1 MTMTRRKFVWVV
13 GLLTAVTLA
22 AAPVMPSP
30 LTAAPLMAQAGPQG
44 SSVVA
49 VGLTLRQL
57 DGVKRVLMIGAHPDD
72 EDSSLLAV
80 LARGMGAE
88 TAYLS
93 LTRGDGGQNIIG
105 PELGEGLGI
114 IRTGELEAARV
125 LDGGRQFFTRAFDYG
140 FSKSADEAFAHWPRE
155 EVLRDVVTVIRTYR
169 PQVIISVW
177 AGTPRDGHGQHQAS
191 GILANEAFDAAADP
205 ARFRDL
211 DGIAAEPWIVD
222 KLYHSARFRGP
233 GSAEGALTIQT
244 GTFDPLLGRSYHQ
257 LAMESRSMHRSQE
270 MGAEQALGDRTTG
283 IRLVQS
289 RVGGIE
295 SDTGIFAGIDTT
307 LAGLVDRLPAQV
319 APDVG
324 RAIYSYRMVIQE
336 ASASLDALE
345 PSRAAVPL
353 GRAYVILELAFDQ
366 IRGIGPS
373 AGPLAEALAI
383 RAGLVRSALLDAASI
398 VIDVRAGDDLV
409 VAGEDVDL
417 DVQLWNGGPFRI
429 EGVALRTVGGDPDV
443 GLPAEF
449 LGAPGQEEPQTL
461 EPGDIAR
468 WRYRVRLRRNL
479 AASGLYYLEEPRDG
493 DLYRWTGDPGSE
505 GLPRNARPLLRAVG
519 EFDIHIPGLELPVH
533 VVWGGDAEYVG
544 VDGTLGEFREPV
556 LATPALSVAIEPA
569 GMVWPEGSF
578 ELRPV
583 TVVLQNESA
592 SGSSG
597 ELSFEVPDGWEVT
610 PASIPFD
617 LQGEGASRG
626 FTFEVRA
633 AGAVEAGEHVF
644 RAVATRDDG
653 VRFDERVDIIDYPH
667 VERTLYLRP
676 AEARVA
682 VFPVQ
687 MREGIRVGYVM
698 GSGDDGLEALRQLGA
713 AVEEV
718 GPDRIR
724 EGDFSGYDVLVLGI
738 RVYETRPD
746 VAAVNDRILAF
757 AEAGGTVIVQYNKY
771 EYPQGG
777 FAPYPV
783 SMGSGRGAPRVT
795 DENSP
800 FLMLDRESPVLA
812 SPNRIVEADF
822 EGWVQERGLY
832 FLAQWDGRFT
842 PVLEFNDPGE
852 LPTRGS
858 LLVAPVGQ
866 GIYAYVALSF
876 FRQLPA
882 GVPGAHRLFANLV
895 SLTAEDWNAHRASR

>member
-1 MTMTRRKFVWVV
+1 MTVTRRTFVWVV
-13 GLLTAVTLA
+13 GLLSA
-22 AAPVMPSP
+22 AP
-30 LTAAPLMAQAGPQG
+30 LTAQVGPQG
-44 SSVVA
+44 SSVVE

-72 EDSSLLAV
+72 EDSSLLAT

-114 IRTGELEAARV
+114 IRTGELEAARA

-140 FSKSADEAFAHWPRE
+140 FSKSADEAFAHWPKE
-155 EVLRDVVTVIRTYR
+155 EVLRDVVSVIRTYR

-205 ARFRDL
+205 RRFPDL
-211 DGIAAEPWIVD
+211 QGVAAVPWQVA
-222 KLYHSARFRGP
+222 KLYHSARFFGP
-233 GSAEGALTIQT
+233 GSAEAPLTIQT

-257 LAMESRSMHRSQE
+257 LAMESRSKHRSQQ
-270 MGAEQALGDRTTG
+270 MGTAQALGDRTSG
-283 IRLVQS
+283 LRLVQS
-289 RVGGIE
+289 RVGGID

-307 LAGLVDRLPAQV
+307 LAGLVGPLPAEA
-319 APDVG
+319 APDV
-324 RAIYSYRMVIQE
+324 RDFIDSYRTAIQE
-336 ASASLDALE
+336 ASAFLSAVR
-345 PSRAAVPL
+345 PSRAAGPL
-353 GRAYVILELAFDQ
+353 ARAYVILEFAFGRIQ
-366 IRGIGPS
+366 GLGES
-373 AGPLAEALAI
+373 AVPLAEALAV
-383 RAGLVRSALLDAASI
+383 RAGLVRSALLDAASV

-409 VAGEDVDL
+409 VAGEDVGL

-429 EGVALRTVGGDPDV
+429 DGVMLRNVGGDQTV

-449 LGAPGQEEPQTL
+449 LGGQGQTEGPQTL
-461 EPGDIAR
+461 EPGEIAR
-468 WRYRVRLRRNL
+468 WSYRVRLRQSL
-479 AASGLYYLEEPRDG
+479 ASSGLYYLEQPRDG
-493 DLYRWTGDPGSE
+493 DMYRWTGDPGSQ

-519 EFDIHIPGLELPVH
+519 EFDIHVPGLEQPVH
-533 VVWGGDAEYVG
+533 LVWGEDAEYVG
-544 VDGTLGEFREPV
+544 VNGALGEFREPV
-556 LATPALSVAIEPA
+556 LATPAVSVAIEPA
-569 GMVWPEGSF
+569 VMVWPEGSG
-578 ELRPV
+578 ESRPV
-583 TVVLQNESA
+583 TVLLKNEAA

-597 ELSFEVPDGWEVT
+597 DLALEVPDGWEVG
-610 PASIPFD
+610 PARVAFD
-617 LQGEGASRG
+617 FQGEGESRG
-626 FTFEVRA
+626 FTFEVNPVGTPA
-633 AGAVEAGEHVF
+633 PGEHVF

-653 VRFDERVDIIDYPH
+653 VSFDERVDVIDYPH
-667 VERTLYLRP
+667 VERTLYLGP
-676 AEARVA
+676 AEVRAT
-682 VFPVQ
+682 VFPVRV
-687 MREGIRVGYVM
+687 REGIRVGYVM
-698 GSGDDGLEALRQLGA
+698 GSGDDGLEALRQLGV

-746 VAAVNDRILAF
+746 VAAVNDQILAF
-757 AEAGGTVIVQYNKY
+757 AEAGGTVIVQYNRY
-771 EYPQGG
+771 GYPQGG

-783 SMGSGRGAPRVT
+783 SMGGGRGAPRVT

-800 FLMLDRESPVLA
+800 FSFLDRESPVLT

-832 FLAQWDGRFT
+832 FLSEWDDRYT
-842 PVLEFNDPGE
+842 PLLAFSDPGE
-852 LPTRGS
+852 EPARGS

-866 GIYAYVALSF
+866 GIYAYAALAF

-895 SLTAEDWNAHRASR
+895 SLTAEDWNAYHAR

>member
-1 MTMTRRKFVWVV
+1 MTMTRKTLVWVV
-13 GLLTAVTLA
+13 GLLA
-22 AAPVMPSP
+22 AAPLS
-30 LTAAPLMAQAGPQG
+30 AQVGPQG
-44 SSVVA
+44 SSVVE
-49 VGLTLRQL
+49 VGLALRQL
-57 DGVKRVLMIGAHPDD
+57 DGVKRVLMIAAHPDD
-72 EDSSLLAV
+72 EDSSLLAA
-80 LARGMGAE
+80 LARGMGVE

-114 IRTGELEAARV
+114 IRTGELEAARA
-125 LDGGRQFFTRAFDYG
+125 LDGARQFFTRAFDYG
-140 FSKSADEAFAHWPRE
+140 FSKSADEAFAHWPKE
-155 EVLRDVVTVIRTYR
+155 EVLRDVVSVIRTYR

-177 AGTPRDGHGQHQAS
+177 SGTPRDGHGQHQAS
-191 GILANEAFDAAADP
+191 GILANEAFGAAADP
-205 ARFRDL
+205 GRFPDL
-211 DGIAAEPWIVD
+211 GGLAAEPWSVD
-222 KLYHSARFRGP
+222 KLYHLAGFRGP
-233 GSAEGALTIQT
+233 GSGVAPLTIQT

-257 LAMESRSMHRSQE
+257 LAMESRSKHRSQE
-270 MGAEQALGDRTTG
+270 MGAAQALGDRTSG
-283 IRLVQS
+283 LRLVRS
-289 RVGGIE
+289 RVGGIN
-295 SDTGIFAGIDTT
+295 SDTGIFAGVDTT
-307 LAGLVDRLPAQV
+307 LAGLVEGLPAQAV
-319 APDVG
+319 PAVG
-324 RAIYSYRMVIQE
+324 RSIASYRLAIQE
-336 ASASLDALE
+336 AGASLDAVQ
-345 PSRAAVPL
+345 PSRAAGAL
-353 GRAYVILELAFDQ
+353 GRAYLILELTFGQ
-366 IRGIGPS
+366 IRGLGD
-373 AGPLAEALAI
+373 AAAPLAEALAV
-383 RAGLVRSALLDAASI
+383 RAGLVRSALLNAASA

-409 VAGEDVDL
+409 VAGEDVGL

-429 EGVALRTVGGDPDV
+429 DGAVLRSVGGDQEV
-443 GLPAEF
+443 SLPAEF
-449 LGAPGQEEPQTL
+449 LGAQGQTETPRTL
-461 EPGDIAR
+461 EPGEIAR
-468 WRYRVRLRRNL
+468 WSYQVRLRQSL
-479 AASGLYYLEEPRDG
+479 SASRLYYLEIPRDG
-493 DLYRWTGDPGSE
+493 DMYRWTGDPASE
-505 GLPRNARPLLRAVG
+505 GLPRTARPLLRVVG
-519 EFDIHIPGLELPVH
+519 EFDMHIPGLDEPVH
-533 VVWGGDAEYVG
+533 VVWGDDAEYVG
-544 VDGTLGEFREPV
+544 VNRALGEFREPV
-556 LATPALSVAIEPA
+556 LVTPAVSVAIEPA
-569 GMVWPEGSF
+569 GMAWPEGSL
-578 ELRPV
+578 EPRPV
-583 TVVLQNESA
+583 TVRLQNEAA

-597 ELSFEVPDGWEVT
+597 ELSLEVPEGWEVT
-610 PASIPFD
+610 PSIIPFD
-617 LQGEGASRG
+617 FQGEGASRG
-626 FTFEVRA
+626 FTFEVRPV
-633 AGAVEAGEHVF
+633 GAVDSGEHIF

-653 VRFDERVDIIDYPH
+653 VRFDEQIDIIDYPH

-676 AEARVA
+676 AEAGVA

-746 VAAVNDRILAF
+746 VAAVNDRILEF

-800 FLMLDRESPVLA
+800 FLMLERESPVLA
-812 SPNRIVEADF
+812 SPNRITEADF

-858 LLVAPVGQ
+858 LLVASVGQ
-866 GIYAYVALSF
+866 GIYAYVALAF

-895 SLTAEDWNAHRASR
+895 SLTAEDWNAYQAGR

>member
-1 MTMTRRKFVWVV
+1 MTMTRKTFVWVV
-13 GLLTAVTLA
+13 GLLTA
-22 AAPVMPSP
+22 
-30 LTAAPLMAQAGPQG
+30 APLSAQVGPQG
-44 SSVVA
+44 SNVVA

-72 EDSSLLAV
+72 EDSSLLAA
-80 LARGMGAE
+80 LARGMGVE

-114 IRTGELEAARV
+114 IRTGELEAARA
-125 LDGGRQFFTRAFDYG
+125 LDGARQFFTRAYDYG
-140 FSKSADEAFAHWPRE
+140 FSKSADEAFAHWPKE
-155 EVLRDVVTVIRTYR
+155 EVLKDVVSVIRTYR

-205 ARFRDL
+205 GRFPDL
-211 DGIAAEPWIVD
+211 GGPAAEPWSAD
-222 KLYHSARFRGP
+222 KLYHSVRFRGP
-233 GSAEGALTIQT
+233 GSGVASPGVASLTIQT

-257 LAMESRSMHRSQE
+257 LAMESRSKHRSQE
-270 MGAEQALGDRTTG
+270 MGGAQTLGDRTSG
-283 IRLVQS
+283 LQLVQS
-289 RVGGIE
+289 RVGGIN
-295 SDTGIFAGIDTT
+295 SDQGIFAGVDTT
-307 LAGLVDRLPAQV
+307 LAGLVEGLPAQA
-319 APDVG
+319 APAIG
-324 RAIYSYRMVIQE
+324 RSIASYRLAIQE
-336 ASASLDALE
+336 ASASLDAVQ
-345 PSRAAVPL
+345 PSRAAGAL
-353 GRAYVILELAFDQ
+353 GRAYLILESTFEQ
-366 IRGIGPS
+366 IRGLGDP
-373 AGPLAEALAI
+373 AAALAEALAV
-383 RAGLVRSALLDAASI
+383 RAGLVRSALLNAASV
-398 VIDVRAGDDLV
+398 VIDVRAEDDLV
-409 VAGEDVDL
+409 VAGEDVGL

-429 EGVALRTVGGDPDV
+429 DGAVLRNVGGDQQAS
-443 GLPAEF
+443 LSAEF
-449 LGAPGQEEPQTL
+449 LGAQGQTEGPQTL
-461 EPGDIAR
+461 EPGEIAR
-468 WRYRVRLRRNL
+468 WSYRVRLRQRL
-479 AASGLYYLEEPRDG
+479 AASRLYYLGVPRDG
-493 DLYRWTGDPGSE
+493 DMYRWTGDPGSE

-519 EFDIHIPGLELPVH
+519 EFDLHIPELGEPVH
-533 VVWGGDAEYVG
+533 VVWGDDAEYVG
-544 VDGTLGEFREPV
+544 VNRVHGEFREPV
-556 LATPALSVAIEPA
+556 LATPAVSVAVEPA
-569 GMVWPEGSF
+569 GMAWPEGSL
-578 ELRPV
+578 EPRPV
-583 TVVLQNESA
+583 TVLLQNESA

-597 ELSFEVPDGWEVT
+597 ELSLEVPEGWEVT
-610 PASIPFD
+610 PSIIPFD

-626 FTFEVRA
+626 FTFEVRPV
-633 AGAVEAGEHVF
+633 GAVDTGEHIF

-682 VFPVQ
+682 VFPVR

-698 GSGDDGLEALRQLGA
+698 GSGDDGLEALRQLGV

-718 GPDRIR
+718 GRDRIR
-724 EGDFSGYDVLVLGI
+724 GGDFSGYDVLVLGI

-777 FAPYPV
+777 FAPYAV

-800 FLMLDRESPVLA
+800 FLLLDRESPVLA
-812 SPNRIVEADF
+812 SPNRIGEADF

-832 FLAQWDGRFT
+832 FLAEWDDRFT
-842 PVLEFNDPGE
+842 PLLELNDPGE
-852 LPTRGS
+852 EPTRGS

-895 SLTAEDWNAHRASR
+895 SLTAEDWNAYQARR

>member
-1 MTMTRRKFVWVV
+1 MAMTRKTLVWVV
-13 GLLTAVTLA
+13 GLLTA
-22 AAPVMPSP
+22 
-30 LTAAPLMAQAGPQG
+30 APLSAQVGPQG
-44 SSVVA
+44 SSVVE
-49 VGLTLRQL
+49 VGLALRQL
-57 DGVKRVLMIGAHPDD
+57 DGVKRVLMIAAHPDD

-80 LARGMGAE
+80 LARGMGVE

-114 IRTGELEAARV
+114 IRTGELEAARA
-125 LDGGRQFFTRAFDYG
+125 LDGARQFFTRAFDYG
-140 FSKSADEAFAHWPRE
+140 FSKSADEAFAHWPKE
-155 EVLRDVVTVIRTYR
+155 EVLRDVVSVIRTYR

-205 ARFRDL
+205 GRFPDL
-211 DGIAAEPWIVD
+211 GGLAAEPWSVD
-222 KLYHSARFRGP
+222 KLYHSAGFRGP
-233 GSAEGALTIQT
+233 GSGMAPLTIQT

-257 LAMESRSMHRSQE
+257 LAMESRSKHRSQE
-270 MGAEQALGDRTTG
+270 MGAAQTLGDRTSG
-283 IRLVQS
+283 LRLVRS
-289 RVGGIE
+289 RVGGIN
-295 SDTGIFAGIDTT
+295 SDTGIFAGVDTT
-307 LAGLVDRLPAQV
+307 LAGLVEGLPAQAV
-319 APDVG
+319 PAIG
-324 RAIYSYRMVIQE
+324 RSIASYRLAIQE
-336 ASASLDALE
+336 AGTSLDAVQ
-345 PSRAAVPL
+345 PSRAAGAL
-353 GRAYVILELAFDQ
+353 GRAYSILEFTFEQ
-366 IRGIGPS
+366 IRELGDS
-373 AGPLAEALAI
+373 AAPLAEALAV
-383 RAGLVRSALLDAASI
+383 RAGLVRSALLNAASV

-409 VAGEDVDL
+409 VAGEDVGL

-429 EGVALRTVGGDPDV
+429 DGAVLRSVGDQEV
-443 GLPAEF
+443 NLPAEF
-449 LGAPGQEEPQTL
+449 LGAQGQTEAPQTL
-461 EPGDIAR
+461 EPGEIAR
-468 WRYRVRLRRNL
+468 WSYRVRLRQSL
-479 AASGLYYLEEPRDG
+479 SASRLYYLEIPRDG
-493 DLYRWTGDPGSE
+493 DMYRWSGDPTSE
-505 GLPRNARPLLRAVG
+505 GLPRTARPLLRAVG
-519 EFDIHIPGLELPVH
+519 EFDMHIPGLDEPVH
-533 VVWGGDAEYVG
+533 VVWGDDAEYVG
-544 VDGTLGEFREPV
+544 VNTALGEFREPV
-556 LATPALSVAIEPA
+556 LATPAVSVAIEPA
-569 GMVWPEGSF
+569 GMAWPEGSL
-578 ELRPV
+578 EPRPV
-583 TVVLQNESA
+583 TVRLQNEAA

-597 ELSFEVPDGWEVT
+597 DLSLEVPEGWEVT
-610 PASIPFD
+610 PSIIPFD

-626 FTFEVRA
+626 FTFEVRPV
-633 AGAVEAGEHVF
+633 GAVDSGEHIF

-653 VRFDERVDIIDYPH
+653 VRFHERVDIIDYPH

-713 AVEEV
+713 AIEEV

-757 AEAGGTVIVQYNKY
+757 AEAGGTVVVQYNKY

-777 FAPYPV
+777 FAPYAV

-800 FLMLDRESPVLA
+800 FLLLDRESPVLA
-812 SPNRIVEADF
+812 SPNRIAESDF

-832 FLAQWDGRFT
+832 FLAEWDDRFT
-842 PVLEFNDPGE
+842 PLLEFNDPGE
-852 LPTRGS
+852 EPTRGS
-858 LLVAPVGQ
+858 LLVAPVGE
-866 GIYAYVALSF
+866 GIYAYVALAF

-895 SLTAEDWNAHRASR
+895 SLTAEDWNAYQERR